1 MIQDY
6 AIFILSNIHPSVVHH
21 DKSDRTQEANLLMT
35 HVTSVDADDSIDVIE
50 RERKEYILFYFYLSY
65 VV

>member
-6 AIFILSNIHPSVVHH
+6 PIFILSNIQPSVVLH

-35 HVTSVDADDSIDVIE
+35 HVTNLDADDTIDVVV
-50 RERKEYILFYFYLSY
+50 RE
-65 VV
+65 